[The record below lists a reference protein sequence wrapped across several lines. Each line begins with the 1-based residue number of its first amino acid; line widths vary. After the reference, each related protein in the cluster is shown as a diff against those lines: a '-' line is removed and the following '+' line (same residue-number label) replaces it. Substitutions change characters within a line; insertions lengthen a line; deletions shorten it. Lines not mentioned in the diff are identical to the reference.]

1 MRVDIGFFN
10 RKEEKVQQQSFVNS
24 FANPR
29 IKHSISKERNKIT
42 VKIGLSPQIHTP
54 CCGYGLA
61 LLNPKVDS
69 CGLLRVTIFLI

>member
-1 MRVDIGFFN
+1 MH
-10 RKEEKVQQQSFVNS
+10 KLSFVNS

-61 LLNPKVDS
+61 LLNPKEVRMRIY
-69 CGLLRVTIFLI
+69 GV